1 MNPSTSSNPH
11 LAQEVPPPTDAATAN
26 GQPKPT
32 QHGPYFKHTQLGNA
46 ERLVH
51 HHGAFLR
58 YCSAWKSWLA
68 WDGKRWRLDT
78 SGKVNRLAHQTV
90 RSIIR
95 DIPKD
100 IADDNLTRAIKDFA
114 KRSESKYE
122 LDAMIDIAKCLDGIP
137 ITPGDCDRNPLL
149 LNCPNGTVDLKTGV
163 LARHRK
169 EDLITKMIPVKY
181 DPTAQCPLWLSFLNK
196 ILGGDQAVIE
206 FLQKAIGYS
215 LTGSVQEKALFVLY
229 GVGDNG
235 KTTLLET
242 IRAMLGEYAGLA
254 EIDVFMHRSLDSA
267 KERAVADL
275 HGKRF
280 VTASESEEGQR
291 FNEALIKRL
300 TGMGRL
306 VGRRLYSNSFE
317 FDPEF
322 KLFLDANYKPTIR
335 GTDNAIWNRIR
346 LIPFTVSIPKPQQ
359 DRELGKKLREELP
372 GILAWVVEGC
382 LKWRQEGL
390 GSPTAVEQAGEA
402 YRGEMD
408 LVQEFV
414 DDCCEKD
421 AEAKTP
427 ANNLYDAFSR
437 WCKQRKE
444 EPIMASNAF
453 GSRLEEKGYK
463 AGRSAVSRWREGLRL
478 KTSTPGWTM

>member
-1 MNPSTSSNPH
+1 M
-11 LAQEVPPPTDAATAN
+11 
-26 GQPKPT
+26 
-32 QHGPYFKHTQLGNA
+32 
-46 ERLVH
+46 
-51 HHGAFLR
+51 
-58 YCSAWKSWLA
+58 
-68 WDGKRWRLDT
+68 
-78 SGKVNRLAHQTV
+78 NRLAHDTV
-90 RSIIR
+90 RRIAHDLPRGNTDDKLADII
-95 DIPKD
+95 KS
-100 IADDNLTRAIKDFA
+100 FA

-122 LDAMIDIAKCLDGIP
+122 LDAMIEIAKSLDGIP
-137 ITPGDCDRNPLL
+137 ITPGDCNRNPML
-149 LNCPNGTVDLKTGV
+149 LNCPNGTIDLRTGV
-163 LARHRK
+163 LGRHRRD
-169 EDLITKMIPVKY
+169 DLITKMIPVPY
-181 DPTAQCPLWLSFLNK
+181 NPTAQCPLWMNFLNQ
-196 ILGGDQAVIE
+196 ILGGDQAVIK

-215 LTGSVQEKALFVLY
+215 LTGSVQEKAMFVLY
-229 GVGDNG
+229 GIGDNG

-254 EIDVFMHRSLDSA
+254 EIEVFMHRSQDSA
-267 KERAVADL
+267 KERTVADL

-291 FNEALIKRL
+291 FNESLIKRL

-335 GTDNAIWNRIR
+335 GTDNAVWNRIR
-346 LIPFTVSIPKPQQ
+346 LIPFTVSIPKSEQ
-359 DRELGKKLREELP
+359 DKELGRKLREELP
-372 GILAWVVEGC
+372 GILAWAVQGC

-402 YRGEMD
+402 YRSEMD
-408 LVQEFV
+408 VIQEFL
-414 DDCCEKD
+414 DECCEKKPG
-421 AEAKTP
+421 ATTP
-427 ANNLYDAFSR
+427 PTDLYDAFSR

-463 AGRSAVSRWREGLRL
+463 AGRNGTGRWRAGLTL
-478 KTSTPGWTM
+478 KCSRTGWTL

>member
-1 MNPSTSSNPH
+1 MNPSTSSNSH
-11 LAQEVPPPTDAATAN
+11 RSQELPPPTSNRPTD
-26 GQPKPT
+26 GQPKRP
-32 QHGPYFKHTQLGNA
+32 HAPRLFKHTQLGNA

-51 HHGAFLR
+51 HHGTFLR
-58 YCSAWKSWLA
+58 YCSAWKSWLV
-68 WDGKRWRLDT
+68 WDGRRWCIDA

-90 RSIIR
+90 RCIAR
-95 DIPKD
+95 DIPHGIDEELAK
-100 IADDNLTRAIKDFA
+100 IIKAFA
-114 KRSESKYE
+114 RRSESKYE
-122 LDAMIDIAKCLDGIP
+122 LDAMIDIAKSLDGIS
-137 ITPGDCDRNPLL
+137 ITPGDCNRDPML
-149 LNCPNGTVDLKTGV
+149 LNCPNGTINLRTGV
-163 LARHRK
+163 LLSHTRA
-169 EDLITKMIPVKY
+169 DLLTKMIPVKY
-181 DPTAQCPLWLSFLNK
+181 DPTAQCPLWLSFLDK

-215 LTGSVQEKALFVLY
+215 LTGSVQEKALFFLY
-229 GVGDNG
+229 GLGDNG
-235 KTTLLET
+235 KTTLLEV

-254 EIDVFMHRSLDSA
+254 EIDVFMSRNQDSA
-267 KERAVADL
+267 KERTVADL

-291 FNEALIKRL
+291 FNESLIKRL

-335 GTDNAIWNRIR
+335 GTDNAVWNRIR
-346 LIPFTVSIPKPQQ
+346 LIPFTVSIPKSQQ
-359 DRELGKKLREELP
+359 DKELGKKLREELP
-372 GILAWVVEGC
+372 GILAWAVQGC
-382 LKWRQEGL
+382 LKWRRDGL

-402 YRGEMD
+402 YRNEMD

-414 DDCCEKD
+414 DECCEKD
-421 AEAKTP
+421 AEAK
-427 ANNLYDAFSR
+427 AASNHLYEAFSQ

-444 EPIMASNAF
+444 EPMAPNAF

-463 AGRSAVSRWREGLRL
+463 AGRNATSRLREGLRL
-478 KTSTPGWTM
+478 KSPATGWTM